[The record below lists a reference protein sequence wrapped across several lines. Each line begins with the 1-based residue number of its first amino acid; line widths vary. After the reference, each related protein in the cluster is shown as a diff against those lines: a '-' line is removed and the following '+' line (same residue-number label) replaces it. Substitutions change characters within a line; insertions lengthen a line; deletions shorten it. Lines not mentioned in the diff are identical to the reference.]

1 MFNPNSETEDP
12 VNPVSSKWTP
22 SWRLIGVVFI
32 IMGVISFGIYMKS
45 ITPLVK
51 TVDDKLATLKELR
64 AAKKVQ
70 ETIILNASKAKDKL
84 DSEIIP
90 LKCSIYSEVGA
101 KDTWESECRDEFDSQ
116 TSKVIS
122 ATAEKLEEEVVPDY
136 Q

>member
-45 ITPLVK
+45 ITPPAK

-64 AAKKVQ
+64 EAKKVQ
-70 ETIILNASKAKDKL
+70 ENIIINASKAKDDL
-84 DSEIIP
+84 DTKIVP
-90 LKCSIYSEVGA
+90 LKCEIYSEVGA
-101 KDTWESECRDEFDSQ
+101 KDTWESECRDSFKAQQDKITTQVSSQ
-116 TSKVIS
+116 
-122 ATAEKLEEEVVPDY
+122 LEEEVVPDY